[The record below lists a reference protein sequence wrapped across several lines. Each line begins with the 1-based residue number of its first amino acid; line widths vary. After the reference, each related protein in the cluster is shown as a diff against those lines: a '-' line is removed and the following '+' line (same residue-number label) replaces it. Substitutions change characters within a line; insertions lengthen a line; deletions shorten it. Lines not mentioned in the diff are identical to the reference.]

1 MIDGLNHLIA
11 SVRVIDLDPHRLG
24 ASVRG
29 HAQELPRRLPTSID
43 VGEPVV
49 GEDDRLTVG
58 RYRWSIRSV
67 RSPSGACAPAM
78 KRPGEHHAVR
88 CVTVLRHNV
97 ERILFSTAKP

>member
-29 HAQELPRRLPTSID
+29 HAQELTRRLPTSID

-49 GEDDRLTVG
+49 GEVERLTVG

-67 RSPSGACAPAM
+67 RCPSGACAHAI
-78 KRPGEHHAVR
+78 KRPVEHHER
-88 CVTVLRHNV
+88 RSGTDLHLLV
-97 ERILFSTAKP
+97 ELNLFNT